1 MTRRGFVLAFAAAA
15 AIGLHVPAVAAE
27 LPGPLVSTAWLA
39 ANQDK
44 VLILDVRNDP
54 TSYKD
59 GGHIIGA
66 VRLDFK
72 TLRHTVP
79 ERGVPIEDMSV
90 SGSVFEAAMRAAG
103 VKNGQ
108 PVVLT
113 HRGRSPDDTGYAAY
127 VYWQLKVNGHAQ
139 VALLDGGTTKWIAEN
154 REVWGD
160 DDTVAS
166 GDFTI
171 RRTRDDFTVDT
182 TAVEDAMKTR
192 GRDLVDAR
200 FFSFYVGLDKRPA
213 VAKAGHIPGATLFP
227 FDANFEPDGTF
238 RAKEHLAAAARSVG
252 LSPSRKIVTYCNTGH
267 VSAISWF
274 VLHELL
280 GFETVALY
288 DGSMLAWG
296 KHGLPT
302 ETKLR

>member
-1 MTRRGFVLAFAAAA
+1 LIAAA
-15 AIGLHVPAVAAE
+15 AIGLQTVAFAAE

-44 VLILDVRNDP
+44 VLVLDIRNDP

-66 VRLDFK
+66 VRVDFK
-72 TLRHTVP
+72 ALRHTAT
-79 ERGVPIEDMSV
+79 ERGVPVDDV
-90 SGSVFEAAMRAAG
+90 SIAGPAFEAVMRAAG
-103 VKNGQ
+103 VRNEQ
-108 PVVLT
+108 PIVLT

-127 VYWQLKVNGHAQ
+127 VYWQLKVNGHDQ

-160 DDTVAS
+160 DDTVAA

-171 RRTRDDFTVDT
+171 KRTRDDFVADT
-182 TAVEDAMKTR
+182 AAVEDAVKTR
-192 GRDLVDAR
+192 SRDVLDAR
-200 FFSFYVGLDKRPA
+200 FFSFYVGLEKRPA

-238 RAKEHLAAAARSVG
+238 RTKERLAAAARSVG
-252 LSPSRKIVTYCNTGH
+252 LSPSRTVLAYCNSGH

-280 GFETVALY
+280 GYPNVAVY

-296 KHGLPT
+296 KHDLPA
-302 ETKLR
+302 ETSLR